1 MNRIDYELGLMSSEE
16 DFQNA
21 DGKTIAM
28 ASLVACNTACT
39 GRHPFNAG
47 KRNSCKNG
55 CNAAFKAKLNVIDT
69 QLNRA
74 TPKPLGIAESQNKEV
89 LSAILDAQQKPLG
102 IAATPPISG
111 RPQETSETKIS
122 NDSNDSDKKG
132 LGTGA
137 KIGIGVG
144 VLALIIGG
152 VFLLK
157 GKK

>member
-21 DGKTIAM
+21 DGKAIAM

-74 TPKPLGIAESQNKEV
+74 TPKPLGIA
-89 LSAILDAQQKPLG
+89 AATPTPLG
-102 IAATPPISG
+102 IAATPPISE

>member
-1 MNRIDYELGLMSSEE
+1 M
-16 DFQNA
+16 
-21 DGKTIAM
+21 
-28 ASLVACNTACT
+28 
-39 GRHPFNAG
+39 
-47 KRNSCKNG
+47 
-55 CNAAFKAKLNVIDT
+55 
-69 QLNRA
+69 
-74 TPKPLGIAESQNKEV
+74 